1 MKNKLVCLILCVCSI
16 LALCSCTNRNVE
28 KDSYNIDGTWIAEK
42 EFDGEIYNEE
52 WSFDYDNINF
62 THSTRRGQ
70 GYNSEDKFNFETRLE
85 DGKHII
91 KIDYDRLDA
100 FVEWEYKVEDNTLY
114 LMKDGQ
120 VHYTLEKEGV

>member
-1 MKNKLVCLILCVCSI
+1 MKKKLLCLALCACSI
-16 LALCSCTNRNVE
+16 LTLCSCVNRNVE
-28 KDSYNIDGTWIAEK
+28 KDSYIIDGTWIAER
-42 EFDGEIYNEE
+42 EFDGETYKEE

-70 GYNSEDKFNFETRLE
+70 GYNSEDKFNFDTKLE
-85 DGKHII
+85 DGKHIL

-120 VHYTLEKEGV
+120 IYYTLEKEGV

>member
-1 MKNKLVCLILCVCSI
+1 MKNKLVCLALCACSI

>member
-42 EFDGEIYNEE
+42 EFDGEIYNEG

>member
-1 MKNKLVCLILCVCSI
+1 MKNKLVCLALCVCSI
-16 LALCSCTNRNVE
+16 LALCSCANRNIA

-42 EFDGEIYNEE
+42 EFDGETYNEE

>member
-1 MKNKLVCLILCVCSI
+1 MKNKLVCLALCACSI

-28 KDSYNIDGTWIAEK
+28 KDSYIIDGTWIAEK
-42 EFDGEIYNEE
+42 EFDGETYKEE

-62 THSTRRGQ
+62 THSTRRGK
-70 GYNSEDKFNFETRLE
+70 GYNSEDTFNFDTRLE

>member
-1 MKNKLVCLILCVCSI
+1 MKKKLLCLALCICSI
-16 LALCSCTNRNVE
+16 LALCSCANRNVE
-28 KDSYNIDGTWIAEK
+28 KNSYIIDGTWTAEK
-42 EFDGEIYNEE
+42 DFDGEKEE
-52 WSFDYDNINF
+52 WSFNYDNANF

-70 GYNSEDKFNFETRLE
+70 GYNSEDKFIFDTRLE

-120 VHYTLEKEGV
+120 IYYVLEKEGV

>member
-1 MKNKLVCLILCVCSI
+1 MKNKLVCLALCACSI

-28 KDSYNIDGTWIAEK
+28 KDSYNIDGTLIAEK
-42 EFDGEIYNEE
+42 EFDVETYNEE

-62 THSTRRGQ
+62 THSTRRGK
-70 GYNSEDKFNFETRLE
+70 GYNSEDTFNFDTRLE